1 MSVFVIFVRL
11 CDISVLL
18 LGIVM
23 HSGFIWF
30 GRYIFEVQ
38 GRSCPFCGYAMLPF
52 CHSFVGSLKDFVDL
66 YISQL

>member
-1 MSVFVIFVRL
+1 VSVFVIFVRL

-38 GRSCPFCGYAMLPF
+38 GRSCLERTQVMAFLVV
-52 CHSFVGSLKDFVDL
+52 HFVDMRCFPSAIL
-66 YISQL
+66 LLVH